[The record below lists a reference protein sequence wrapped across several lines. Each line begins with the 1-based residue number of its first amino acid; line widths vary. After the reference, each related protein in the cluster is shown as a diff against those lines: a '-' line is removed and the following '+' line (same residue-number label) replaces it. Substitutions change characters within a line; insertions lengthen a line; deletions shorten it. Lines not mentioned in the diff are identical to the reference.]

1 MNASERP
8 QVPPERPDEPTIRS
22 LGLTVYGPSFLFAI
36 GQGAVI
42 PIVALAAKDLGA
54 SVAVASLTVALRGI
68 GTLLFDLPAGTLVS
82 RLGERRAMVVG
93 TGILLASLV
102 GCIVATEVWVFALS
116 MLVMGCGWSMWLLAR
131 LTYVS
136 EVMPLRLRGRALSTL
151 GGVQRMGNFVGPF
164 LGAVAITAAGI
175 DGAYGVHVA
184 LAVAGCALLLA
195 VPDPHADR
203 KVDVGHGPVRFRAIA
218 RDHAPVFRTAGA
230 GAIAISVMRASR
242 QAVLPLWADH
252 VGLDAAAVGVI
263 FGIAAGLDMLLF
275 YPAGSISDRFGR
287 KFVAIPCLGF
297 LALGFLLLPLTT
309 SFATIVPVALLL
321 GFGNGLGSGIIMTL
335 GADFAPARGRAE
347 FLGVWRLVS
356 DIGTAGGPLL
366 AAAVTAAITL
376 GSASVLTGFLGIAG
390 ATIVLFRMPEPL
402 REDEPA
408 DAGNSLAADDAAP

>member
-1 MNASERP
+1 MS
-8 QVPPERPDEPTIRS
+8 DEPTIRS

-42 PIVALAAKDLGA
+42 PIVALAARDLGA
-54 SVAVASLTVALRGI
+54 SVAMASLTVALRGI
-68 GTLLFDLPAGTLVS
+68 GTLAFDLPAGALVS

-102 GCIVATEVWVFALS
+102 GCIVATSVWVFALS
-116 MLVMGCGWSMWLLAR
+116 MLLMGCGWSMWLLAR

-164 LGAVAITAAGI
+164 LGALAITAAGI

-195 VPDPHADR
+195 VPDPHAHR
-203 KVDVGHGPVRFRAIA
+203 KIDVGHGPVRFRAIA
-218 RDHAPVFRTAGA
+218 RDHAPTFRTAGV

-242 QAVLPLWADH
+242 QAVLPLWAAS

-297 LALGFLLLPLTT
+297 LALGFLLLPLTS
-309 SFATIVPVALLL
+309 SFATIVPIALLL

-366 AAAVTAAITL
+366 AAGVAAAASL
-376 GSASVLTGFLGIAG
+376 GSASVLTGALGVAG
-390 ATIVLFRMPEPL
+390 ATVLLFRMPEPL
-402 REDEPA
+402 RDEAPA
-408 DAGNSLAADDAAP
+408 GAGNSLAADDAAP

>member
-1 MNASERP
+1 MS
-8 QVPPERPDEPTIRS
+8 DEPTIRS

-54 SVAVASLTVALRGI
+54 SVALASLTVALRGI
-68 GTLLFDLPAGTLVS
+68 GTLLFDLPAGALVS

-93 TGILLASLV
+93 TAILLASLI
-102 GCIVATEVWVFALS
+102 GCIVATEVWLFALS
-116 MLVMGCGWSMWLLAR
+116 MLLMGCGWSMWLLAR

-164 LGAVAITAAGI
+164 LGALAITATGL
-175 DGAYGVHVA
+175 DGAYSVHVA

-203 KVDVGHGPVRFRAIA
+203 TVDVGHSPVRFRAIA

-242 QAVLPLWADH
+242 QAVLPLWASH

-297 LALGFLLLPLTT
+297 LALGFLLLPLTS
-309 SFATIVPVALLL
+309 SFATIVPIALLL

-366 AAAVTAAITL
+366 AAGVAAAASL
-376 GSASVLTGFLGIAG
+376 GSASVLTGALGIVG

-402 REDEPA
+402 RHEDDEPA
-408 DAGNSLAADDAAP
+408 GAGNSLAADDAAP

>member
-1 MNASERP
+1 MSG
-8 QVPPERPDEPTIRS
+8 EPTLRS
-22 LGLTVYGPSFLFAI
+22 LGLPVYGPTFLFAI
-36 GQGAVI
+36 GQGAVV

-54 SVAVASLTVALRGI
+54 SVAIASLTVALRGI
-68 GTLLFDLPAGTLVS
+68 GTMAFDLPAGAIVS
-82 RLGERRAMVVG
+82 RVGERRAMVVG

-102 GCIVATEVWVFALS
+102 GCILATEVWVFAVAMFL
-116 MLVMGCGWSMWLLAR
+116 MGCGWSMWLLAR
-131 LTYVS
+131 LTYIS
-136 EVMPLRLRGRALSTL
+136 DVMPLRLRGRALSTL

-184 LAVAGCALLLA
+184 LAVAGCALLVA
-195 VPDPHADR
+195 VPDPHAGR
-203 KVDVGHGPVRFRAIA
+203 AIEVGHGPVRFRAIA

-230 GAIAISVMRASR
+230 GAVAISVMRASR

-335 GADFAPARGRAE
+335 GADFAPKRGRAE
-347 FLGVWRLVS
+347 FLGVWRLVG

-366 AAAVTAAITL
+366 AAGVTAAVTL
-376 GSASVLTGFLGIAG
+376 GSASVLTGIVGLVG
-390 ATIVLFRMPEPL
+390 ATIVLLRMPEPL
-402 REDEPA
+402 AE
-408 DAGNSLAADDAAP
+408 G

>member
-1 MNASERP
+1 MNAAERP
-8 QVPPERPDEPTIRS
+8 QVPPERPEEPTIRS

-68 GTLLFDLPAGTLVS
+68 GTLLFDLPAGALVS

-164 LGAVAITAAGI
+164 LGAIAITATGL

-203 KVDVGHGPVRFRAIA
+203 TVDVGHGPVRFRAIA
-218 RDHAPVFRTAGA
+218 RDHASVFRTAGA

-297 LALGFLLLPLTT
+297 LSLGFLLLPLTT
-309 SFATIVPVALLL
+309 SFATIVPIALLL

-347 FLGVWRLVS
+347 FLGVWRLVG

-366 AAAVTAAITL
+366 AAGVAAAASL
-376 GSASVLTGFLGIAG
+376 GSASVLTGALGIAG
-390 ATIVLFRMPEPL
+390 ATIVLLRMPEPL

-408 DAGNSLAADDAAP
+408 GAGNSLAADDVAP

>member
-1 MNASERP
+1 MNVDERP
-8 QVPPERPDEPTIRS
+8 EVPPERPEEPTLRS
-22 LGLTVYGPSFLFAI
+22 LGLSVYGPSFLFAI
-36 GQGAVI
+36 GQGAVV

-54 SVAVASLTVALRGI
+54 SVAIASLTVALRGI
-68 GTLLFDLPAGTLVS
+68 GTMVFDLPAGAIVS

-93 TGILLASLV
+93 TAILLASLV
-102 GCIVATEVWVFALS
+102 GCIVATSVWVFALS
-116 MLVMGCGWSMWLLAR
+116 MFLMGCGWSMWLLAR

-164 LGAVAITAAGI
+164 LGALAITAAGL

-195 VPDPHADR
+195 VADPHADR
-203 KVDVGHGPVRFRAIA
+203 KVEVGHGPVRFRAIA

-347 FLGVWRLVS
+347 FLGVWRLVG

-366 AAAVTAAITL
+366 AAGVTAAVTL
-376 GSASVLTGFLGIAG
+376 GSASVLTGVIGLAG
-390 ATIVLFRMPEPL
+390 AAIVALRMPEPL
-402 REDEPA
+402 AEDAPA
-408 DAGNSLAADDAAP
+408 QNSLAADEPAP

>member
-1 MNASERP
+1 MPGMS
-8 QVPPERPDEPTIRS
+8 DEPTIRS

-42 PIVALAAKDLGA
+42 PIVALAARDLGA

-68 GTLLFDLPAGTLVS
+68 GTLLFDLPAGALVS

-93 TGILLASLV
+93 TAILLASLV

-116 MLVMGCGWSMWLLAR
+116 MLLMGCGWSMWLLAR

-164 LGAVAITAAGI
+164 LGALAITATGL

-203 KVDVGHGPVRFRAIA
+203 TVDVGHGPVRFRAIA

-242 QAVLPLWADH
+242 QAVLPLWASH

-297 LALGFLLLPLTT
+297 LALGFLLLPLTS
-309 SFATIVPVALLL
+309 SFATIVPIALLL

-366 AAAVTAAITL
+366 AAGVAAAASL
-376 GSASVLTGFLGIAG
+376 GAASVLTGALGIAG
-390 ATIVLFRMPEPL
+390 ATIVALRMPEPL
-402 REDEPA
+402 REDAPA
-408 DAGNSLAADDAAP
+408 GAGNSLAADDVAP

>member
-1 MNASERP
+1 MNADERAE
-8 QVPPERPDEPTIRS
+8 VPAERAADEPTIRS

-36 GQGAVI
+36 GQGAVV

-54 SVAVASLTVALRGI
+54 SVALASLVVALRGI
-68 GTLLFDLPAGTLVS
+68 GTLVFDLPAGALVS

-93 TGILLASLV
+93 TAILLSSLV
-102 GCIVATEVWVFALS
+102 GCIVATHVWLFALS
-116 MLVMGCGWSMWLLAR
+116 MFLMGCGWSMWLLAR

-136 EVMPLRLRGRALSTL
+136 DVMPLRLRGRALSTL

-184 LAVAGCALLLA
+184 LAIAGCALLLA

-203 KVDVGHGPVRFRAIA
+203 PVDLGHGPVRFRAIA
-218 RDHAPVFRTAGA
+218 RDHAPTFRTAGA

-287 KFVAIPCLGF
+287 KYVAIPCLGF

-366 AAAVTAAITL
+366 AAGVTAAASL
-376 GSASVLTGFLGIAG
+376 GSASVLTGALGVTG
-390 ATIVLFRMPEPL
+390 ATIVALRMPEPL
-402 REDEPA
+402 RED
-408 DAGNSLAADDAAP
+408 AAIPS